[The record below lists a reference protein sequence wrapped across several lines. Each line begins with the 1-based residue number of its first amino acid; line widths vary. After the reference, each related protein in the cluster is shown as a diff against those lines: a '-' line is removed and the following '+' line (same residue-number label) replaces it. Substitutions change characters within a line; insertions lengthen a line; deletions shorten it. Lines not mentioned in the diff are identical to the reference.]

1 MPITTR
7 TTPASRTLA
16 QWGKLTASQTRVIR
30 FLLVNHFI
38 ECPQELIDLG
48 IKHQTLKSLRFM
60 RLLDAVPSRSHPPLA
75 ALDLLVCPHETSMPV
90 DLHQALRT
98 ALVSDCSGSA

>member
-1 MPITTR
+1 MPITTH

-16 QWGKLTASQTRVIR
+16 QWGKLTASQTRVVR

-48 IKHQTLKSLRFM
+48 IKHQTLKGLRFM
-60 RLLDAVPSRSHPPLA
+60 CLLDVVPSRSKLHYCYTLSPAAVLA
-75 ALDLLVCPHETSMPV
+75 LAHWGYENEVKF
-90 DLHQALRT
+90 
-98 ALVSDCSGSA
+98 